1 MSIYQIPLSTGAQS
15 FSIRLGEYNYRMTLI
30 YRDAD
35 CGGWFLDMVRTD
47 GSDALQGLPLV
58 TGVNLL
64 AQFGYKRMGG
74 ALWCELPKQVKN
86 YEPTYADMGQT
97 LSLFWSDE

>member
-15 FSIRLGEYNYRMTLI
+15 FSIRLGEYNYRM
-30 YRDAD
+30 
-35 CGGWFLDMVRTD
+35 VRTD

-58 TGVNLL
+58 TGFNRL
-64 AQFGYKRMGG
+64 AQFGYKSMGG